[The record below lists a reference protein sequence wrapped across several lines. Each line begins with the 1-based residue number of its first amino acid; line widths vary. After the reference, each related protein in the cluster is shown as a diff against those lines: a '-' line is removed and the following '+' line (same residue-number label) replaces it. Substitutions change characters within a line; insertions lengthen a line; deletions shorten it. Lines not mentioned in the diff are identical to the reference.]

1 MGCDSSILNFIILV
15 AVILLFV
22 WIVASINKRNKMRE
36 YAKMMAASR
45 GDRIPTAQ
53 RVDADNEQFD
63 AEGRP
68 VRGNGEDSSPLTDF

>member
-22 WIVASINKRNKMRE
+22 WIVSSINNKRKMHK
-36 YAKMMAASR
+36 YAQMMAASR

-53 RVDADNEQFD
+53 RVDADGRLI
-63 AEGRP
+63 EG
-68 VRGNGEDSSPLTDF
+68 VGEDSENSSPLTDF

>member
-1 MGCDSSILNFIILV
+1 MGCDASIRNFIILV

-22 WIVASINKRNKMRE
+22 WIVASVNKRNKMRE

-53 RVDADNEQFD
+53 RVDADD
-63 AEGRP
+63 KLIEGVGGR
-68 VRGNGEDSSPLTDF
+68 GEDSSPLTDF